1 MSVLDN
7 STVSQST
14 AGKFKD
20 FRDIAEFVLGILCV
34 LLIPCI
40 CFGNFLVI
48 ISLVKFRRLRTIT
61 YTLVGSLSVADSL
74 LAVLTLPIY
83 SMFYFK
89 LTFTQSVKYLC
100 LFKFSSVCASMTA
113 SMINLVA
120 IGFDRYV
127 AILHPLKYKAIM
139 THKRVRIFIACMW
152 IYIIPVCVL
161 PLVWN
166 TYDEIQICDYFKILP
181 LGYTI
186 YAAFISIAISLVLS
200 LYLYIRIY
208 LVARQQQKQVRKDS
222 LRGHHSLDPQ
232 MEKDTKSAKVM
243 ALVLF
248 LFYVFWVPFTI
259 TGPIKYSVNIDNDLA
274 ETLKNITLF
283 LAMTNSMINPIIYC
297 WLRRE
302 FREAFRSICVD
313 SCCFHS
319 DKNVKESFGN
329 SLLFN
334 SISTEQHR
342 DDVKPP
348 VAL

>member
-1 MSVLDN
+1 MSDSFRNRMIDINNLSVYDN
-7 STVSQST
+7 SSIAES
-14 AGKFKD
+14 AGGKFKD
-20 FRDIAEFVLGILCV
+20 FRNVADFVLGILCV

-74 LAVLTLPIY
+74 LAVITLPVY
-83 SMFYFK
+83 SLFYFK
-89 LTFTQSVKYLC
+89 LTFVQSVKYLC
-100 LFKFSSVCASMTA
+100 LFKFSSVCASMSA

-127 AILHPLKYKAIM
+127 AILHPLKYKTIL
-139 THKRVRIFIACMW
+139 THKRVRIFIVCMW
-152 IYIIPVCVL
+152 IYIVPVCIL

-166 TYDEIQICDYFKILP
+166 SYDEIQICDYFKILP
-181 LGYTI
+181 LAYTL
-186 YAAFISIAISLVLS
+186 YAAFFSIGISLVVS
-200 LYLYIRIY
+200 LYLYIRIF

-222 LRGHHSLDPQ
+222 LRGNHRIDKQ

-248 LFYVFWVPFTI
+248 LFYIFWVPFTI
-259 TGPIKYSVNIDNDLA
+259 VGPIKYSVKIDNDLS

-283 LAMTNSMINPIIYC
+283 LAMSNSMINPIIYC

-302 FREAFRSICVD
+302 FREAFRSIC
-313 SCCFHS
+313 CIP
-319 DKNVKESFGN
+319 
-329 SLLFN
+329 SLRNAEL
-334 SISTEQHR
+334 SSLVSR
-342 DDVKPP
+342 Y
-348 VAL
+348 